1 MRRTTQLITKLM
13 QSRKESWKKFR
24 HAGIRSPTSAI
35 PSQLGAGQKM
45 VCYTPG
51 KGEDE
56 IMNIVLNLIYYL
68 NYGMKKL
75 GHFRVPPGLCF
86 KTRVG
91 AAFDTEIIFHFHANK
106 TRFHVK
112 GCVPSLILKVSNFG
126 TRKWRIQK
134 RSLSDTQL
142 LYLRN
147 ESLKNR
153 LAGVSNPDDFLRF
166 LCLWVFEAS
175 HDPHGAANTI
185 ENPKKGLGRS
195 QVIHLLFS

>member
-1 MRRTTQLITKLM
+1 MQRTTQLITKLM
-13 QSRKESWKKFR
+13 QSRKESRKKFR

-35 PSQLGAGQKM
+35 PSQLGAGHTM

-91 AAFDTEIIFHFHANK
+91 VQPLIRKLFFIFMQIKLIFTWKVVHLASFWKWGILELGSGLYRKDHHCQIRNFCTCEMKAWKIGLPGFRTLMTWDFCAF
-106 TRFHVK
+106 
-112 GCVPSLILKVSNFG
+112 G
-126 TRKWRIQK
+126 
-134 RSLSDTQL
+134 
-142 LYLRN
+142 
-147 ESLKNR
+147 SLK
-153 LAGVSNPDDFLRF
+153 LPMILTVPQIPSKILRSA
-166 LCLWVFEAS
+166 WV
-175 HDPHGAANTI
+175 GA
-185 ENPKKGLGRS
+185 K
-195 QVIHLLFS
+195 